1 MKEKL
6 QLLLSINGQ
15 PYLMNAEYTRKPT
28 FQELLDQIPVYVI
41 ESPDDPR
48 IDDYLNNRHFARAVD
63 LHGAGRNQR
72 AYKQLIQA
80 FADDNNN
87 CFAFHLLS
95 ILFRDCGQLD
105 KALSLINKA
114 ITIMGDYV
122 WPSMYIDRARIYMY
136 MGIDELWL
144 PDLQR
149 AKEQDPSY
157 PDTYFELAHYYTV
170 HQEYD
175 QAIKMLDI
183 YLKIEPECPF
193 GWITKGYNELALD
206 HYPKALKCADNALK
220 YDEYSSSPHL
230 LKADIYEKMGKTS
243 LAEGIRAVWGS
254 EP

>member
-1 MKEKL
+1 
-6 QLLLSINGQ
+6 
-15 PYLMNAEYTRKPT
+15 MNAEYTRKPT

-41 ESPDDPR
+41 ESPDDSR
-48 IDDYLNNRHFARAVD
+48 IDDYLNNRHFAKAVD
-63 LHGAGRNQR
+63 LHGAGKNQR

-95 ILFRDCGQLD
+95 ILFRDGGQLD

-149 AKEQDPSY
+149 AKEQDSSY

-175 QAIKMLDI
+175 QANKMLDF
-183 YLKIEPECPF
+183 YLRLEPECPF

-206 HYPKALKCADNALK
+206 HFQKALKCANNALK
-220 YDEYSSSPHL
+220 YDEYSSLPYL
-230 LKADIYEKMGKTS
+230 LKADIYDKMGKTS
-243 LAEGIRAVWGS
+243 LAEDIRAVWS
-254 EP
+254 NEP

>member
-1 MKEKL
+1 MKNKM
-6 QLLLSINGQ
+6 QLLLSLNGQ
-15 PYLMNAEYTRKPT
+15 PYLLNTEYTPKPT
-28 FQELLDQIPVYVI
+28 FQELLDQIPVHVI

-48 IDDYLNNRHFARAVD
+48 MDDYLNNCHFSRAVE
-63 LHGAGRNQR
+63 LHEQGKDKR
-72 AYKQLIQA
+72 AYNQLIQA
-80 FADDNNN
+80 FSDDNNN

-149 AKEQDPSY
+149 AKEQDSSY
-157 PDTYFELAHYYTV
+157 PDTYFELAHYYTI

-175 QAIKMLDI
+175 QANKMLDF
-183 YLKIEPECPF
+183 YLRLEPECPF

-206 HYPKALKCADNALK
+206 HYSKALKCADNALK

-230 LKADIYEKMGKTS
+230 LKADIYEKMGKTT
-243 LAEGIRAVWGS
+243 LAEDIRSVWS
-254 EP
+254 S

>member
-1 MKEKL
+1 MQEKM
-6 QLLLSINGQ
+6 QLLLSLNGQ
-15 PYLMNAEYTRKPT
+15 PYLLNTEYTPKPT
-28 FQELLDQIPVYVI
+28 FQELLDQIPVHVI

-48 IDDYLNNRHFARAVD
+48 MDDYLSNCHFSRAVE
-63 LHGAGRNQR
+63 LHEQGKDKR
-72 AYKQLIQA
+72 AYNQLIQA
-80 FADDNNN
+80 FSDDNNN

-149 AKEQDPSY
+149 AKEQDSFY
-157 PDTYFELAHYYTV
+157 PDTYFELAHYYTA

-175 QAIKMLDI
+175 QANKMLDF
-183 YLKIEPECPF
+183 YLRLEPECPF

>member
-1 MKEKL
+1 
-6 QLLLSINGQ
+6 
-15 PYLMNAEYTRKPT
+15 MNAEYTRKPT

-63 LHGAGRNQR
+63 LHGAGKKQR

-95 ILFRDCGQLD
+95 ILFRDCGQLG

-114 ITIMGDYV
+114 IAIMGDNV
-122 WPSMYIDRARIYMY
+122 WPSMYIDRARIYMSE
-136 MGIDELWL
+136 GFDELWL
-144 PDLQR
+144 PDLLR
-149 AKEQDPSY
+149 AKELDSSY

-170 HQEYD
+170 HHEYE
-175 QAIKMLDI
+175 QANKMLDF
-183 YLKIEPECPF
+183 YLRLEPECPF

-206 HYPKALKCADNALK
+206 HFPKALKCADNALK
-220 YDEYSSSPHL
+220 YDELSSLPHL